1 MKITYILK
9 ADDGKKLVDERG
21 GKATEI
27 YLNDES
33 EISKIK
39 EVNK

>member
-21 GKATEI
+21 GTATEI
-27 YLNDES
+27 YIDDES

>member
-9 ADDGKKLVDERG
+9 ADEGKKLVDERG
-21 GKATEI
+21 GTSTEI
-27 YLNDES
+27 YLDDES